1 MEGGLGIVA
10 KVGKEAH
17 TFQRHTQRDFLMTSV
32 VGEEREVARMIT
44 KFWLKQFQMVVILTE
59 IEMTGE

>member
-1 MEGGLGIVA
+1 MAGGLGIVA
-10 KVGKEAH
+10 KVGKESHA
-17 TFQRHTQRDFLMTSV
+17 FQRHTQQDFLMTGV